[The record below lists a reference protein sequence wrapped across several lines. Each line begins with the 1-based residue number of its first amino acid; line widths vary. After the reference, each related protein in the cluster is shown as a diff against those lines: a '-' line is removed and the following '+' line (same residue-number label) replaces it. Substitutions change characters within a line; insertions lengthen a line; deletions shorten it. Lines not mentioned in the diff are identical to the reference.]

1 MTIQVGHSLGCPTF
15 FVCSSSGGGRKSTSQ
30 QVNGSTSL
38 QVGESTS
45 WCPIGRISP
54 IRPMP
59 PKAKAPL
66 RQNLRQLRHISIII
80 SVRYNFTD
88 RKNRPFGLPLVCFF
102 GLVWV
107 IIKSGVGVAYFKK
120 LIYICDRFLHN
131 SRLFGLLLKC

>member
-1 MTIQVGHSLGCPTF
+1 MTIQVGHPHECPTF
-15 FVCSSSGGGRKSTSQ
+15 FLSTFQEKSTSQ

-54 IRPMP
+54 IWPMP

-66 RQNLRQLRHISIII
+66 PQNLRHISITI
-80 SVRYNFTD
+80 SVRYNHTD
-88 RKNRPFGLPLVCFF
+88 RKNRPFGLLWFVFF

-120 LIYICDRFLHN
+120 LSYFCDSFLDD
-131 SRLFGLLLKC
+131 SMLFGLLLKC